1 MDKNSEAHLIVIRL
15 SALGDVAMTVPVLEA
30 FVRQFPHVR
39 ITFLSRPFFKPLFNG
54 LENVT
59 FYPVD
64 VKGKHKGIQGLW
76 RLYKELKGQK
86 IDAVADLHNVLRT
99 NILKRYFSLSKL
111 PYQQID
117 KGRKEKKEL
126 TRKQDKVLVPLKT
139 TFERYA
145 DVFRSLGYDLDLEKA
160 EVRPRIELPPALAN
174 RFGRD
179 ILKWVGIAPF
189 AAFEGKMYPI
199 DKMEEVISYLNSQD
213 NYRIFLFGAGNKEND
228 VLTPISK
235 KYKNAINMIGA
246 MTFAEELA
254 LISNL
259 DLMISMDSA
268 NGHLASVYGI
278 PAITI
283 WGVTHPYAGFYP
295 FGQDAS
301 NALLA
306 DRTRFPHIPTSVYG
320 NKFPAGYEKAIETIS
335 PDQIIRK
342 AEQLL
347 NE

>member
-1 MDKNSEAHLIVIRL
+1 MDKNRLEHLLVIRL
-15 SALGDVAMTVPVLEA
+15 SALGDVAMTIPVLDA
-30 FVRQFPHVR
+30 FARQHPEVQ
-39 ITFLSRPFFKPLFNG
+39 ITFLSRPFFRPLFNG
-54 LENVT
+54 LDNVV
-59 FYPVD
+59 FYPAH

-76 RLYKELKGQK
+76 KLYRELKK
-86 IDAVADLHNVLRT
+86 MDFDAVVDLHNVLRT
-99 NILKRYFSLSKL
+99 NVLKRYFSFSKL
-111 PYQQID
+111 PFYQID

-126 TRKQDKVLVPLKT
+126 TRRQAKELTPLKT

-145 DVFRSLGYDLDLEKA
+145 DVFRALGFDLDLQNAHPKSR
-160 EVRPRIELPPALAN
+160 VELPSTLVN

-179 ILKWVGIAPF
+179 ILKWIGIAPF

-199 DKMEEVISYLNSQD
+199 EKMEEVISYLDKQEK
-213 NYRIFLFGAGNKEND
+213 YRVFLFGAGDEENK

-235 KYKNAINMIGA
+235 KYKHAINMIGA
-246 MTFAEELA
+246 MSFSEELA

-259 DLMISMDSA
+259 DMMISMDSA
-268 NGHLASVYGI
+268 NGHLAAIYGI

-295 FGQDAS
+295 FRQDPE

-306 DRTRFPHIPTSVYG
+306 DRTQFPFIPTSVYG
-320 NKFPAGYEKAIETIS
+320 NKFPGGYEKAIETTT

-342 AEQLL
+342 IEQLL

>member
-1 MDKNSEAHLIVIRL
+1 M
-15 SALGDVAMTVPVLEA
+15 
-30 FVRQFPHVR
+30 
-39 ITFLSRPFFKPLFNG
+39 
-54 LENVT
+54 T
-59 FYPVD
+59 FYPAD

-76 RLYKELKGQK
+76 KLYKEMKGQK

-145 DVFRSLGYDLDLEKA
+145 DVFRALGFDLDLDKA
-160 EVRPRIELPPALAN
+160 GVRPRIELPAALAN

-189 AAFEGKMYPI
+189 AAFEAKMYPI
-199 DKMEEVISYLNSQD
+199 KMMEEVISYLDSQD
-213 NYRIFLFGAGNKEND
+213 KYRIFLFGAGDKENQ
-228 VLTPISK
+228 VLTPLSK

-246 MTFAEELA
+246 MTFQEELA

-268 NGHLASVYGI
+268 NGHLASIYGI

-306 DRTRFPHIPTSVYG
+306 DRTAFPHIPTSVYG
-320 NKFPAGYEKAIETIS
+320 NKFPTGYEKAIETIS